1 MTVKQLI
8 EHLQTLPQDKKVMLS
23 HDDHTDFNY
32 CTELL
37 PELIVEDY
45 SYDDEDEDSEEEEVV
60 IIDCKF
66 W

>member
-1 MTVKQLI
+1 MTVKELI
-8 EHLQTLPQDKKVMLS
+8 EKLQQFPQDKKVMLS

-32 CTELL
+32 FTELL

-45 SYDDEDEDSEEEEVV
+45 SYDDEEEDSEEEVV